1 MENIEKL
8 SKKDLIFF
16 LTVYIFTRLIII
28 AGFIFGNKYLK
39 KSKELGY
46 RYVVNGQ
53 PFARFDS
60 KWYHSI
66 AKNGY
71 GIVYDGS
78 TSIHSIV
85 FFPLYPLLSKLFSIL
100 LFIPVYTSMT
110 IISNIAGFL
119 AAFYFYKFAKLSIDE
134 NENDK
139 TANIALMLFL
149 TIPVSIY
156 LNAAYARPLLILF
169 AILCFYLLKKKKVY
183 LAGLF
188 SGLATALNPV
198 GVAVAT
204 GYIFY
209 ILKKFYNE
217 RKNKEKNEHLNIKNI
232 VKLPLIILLSF
243 SGLAFFILYQWIY
256 FRNPFLFIVY
266 QNTRNML
273 GKGSFISSV
282 INGLTLRPIFM
293 PDRTIFHFR
302 LNEVFFGL
310 FLFVLIVSFYKKIIE
325 PHLLSFMCALI
336 SIDYFAHISKLN
348 YYSASSRILYLGFPV
363 FLVSSVLIKKS
374 RRKEIYLTFLMIL
387 FSIMLFYFSAWFY
400 KGYWID

>member
-1 MENIEKL
+1 L
-8 SKKDLIFF
+8 SKKYGYLLHITALF
-16 LTVYIFTRLIII
+16 LFSRLIII
-28 AGFIFGNKYLK
+28 TGFIYGSRYLK
-39 KSKELGY
+39 LYNKFKYPLL
-46 RYVVNGQ
+46 RY
-53 PFARFDS
+53 DS
-60 KWYHSI
+60 FFYLSI
-66 AKNGY
+66 ASAGYKIYNNGKY
-71 GIVYDGS
+71 S
-78 TSIHSIV
+78 TVV

-100 LFIPVYTSMT
+100 LFIPIYTSMT

-134 NENDK
+134 NKNEE
-139 TANIALMLFL
+139 TANIALILFL

-198 GVAVAT
+198 GIT
-204 GYIFY
+204 ISIGYIFY

-217 RKNKEKNEHLNIKNI
+217 RKDKGKNEYLDIKNI
-232 VKLPLIILLSF
+232 VKLSIVILLSF
-243 SGLAFFILYQWIY
+243 SGFVFFILYQWIY
-256 FRNPFLFIVY
+256 FKNPFLFILY
-266 QNTRNML
+266 QNNRNML
-273 GKGSFISSV
+273 GTGSFVSAI
-282 INGLTLRPIFM
+282 INGLTLKPIFM
-293 PDRTIFHFR
+293 ADRTIFHFR

-363 FLVSSVLIKKS
+363 FLVSSILIKKS
-374 RRKEIYLTFLMIL
+374 RRKEIYLTFFIIL